1 MFTPVPV
8 PPTLTVGVRGIL
20 KDEIPRPISVVC
32 GFFFFSTVFALA
44 VGGGG
49 GAGGGGGSGILR
61 HIIISL
67 CLICFHS
74 VRYT

>member
-8 PPTLTVGVRGIL
+8 PPTLTVGVRGIV
-20 KDEIPRPISVVC
+20 KDEIPRAISVVF
-32 GFFFFSTVFALA
+32 GFFFFSTVSALA

-49 GAGGGGGSGILR
+49 GAGGGGGSGTLI

-67 CLICFHS
+67 CLIYFHF